1 MGLSF
6 FILWTLLLH
15 SPGGSEGGGNKPD
28 VAFAV
33 SYGRGLLFVGGRRG
47 IDVSH
52 PQGLSFSKFLQW
64 SSWLI
69 DLMEGAVEWRH
80 EGLWELKAVWCFH
93 SLLPL
98 QLSCWVNMMTI
109 KLLLMHLSFF
119 PVIYSKG
126 GWESLVEGTDW
137 APCGKFVTLSCI
149 NTNRTCVN
157 KQNHKLLTCAD
168 MIHSRLVNSFY
179 NF

>member
-15 SPGGSEGGGNKPD
+15 SPGGSERGGGNKPD

-52 PQGLSFSKFLQW
+52 PQVLSFSKFLQW

-80 EGLWELKAVWCFH
+80 EGLWKLKAVWCFH

-109 KLLLMHLSFF
+109 KLLLMLLSFF

-126 GWESLVEGTDW
+126 GWESLGRGDR
-137 APCGKFVTLSCI
+137 LSPLWQICD
-149 NTNRTCVN
+149 TELYKY
-157 KQNHKLLTCAD
+157 KQNMCQQAKSQIINLRWHD
-168 MIHSRLVNSFY
+168 S
-179 NF
+179 